1 MRVGGWD
8 SDVCSSDPRRMD
20 VVAAGRTIDAARPVS
35 GATHAVEAVEPA
47 ETAPGTIAARPV
59 IFDRD
64 PRLPG
69 DVELVA
75 DLGMNEIG
83 RHVLLGRGGRRAG
96 TGAAE
101 LIGALDLEIGLA
113 RLGVGEDR
121 SEERRVGKECVSTCR
136 SGWSPDH

>member
-1 MRVGGWD
+1 M
-8 SDVCSSDPRRMD
+8 
-20 VVAAGRTIDAARPVS
+20 DAARPVI
-35 GATHAVEAVEPA
+35 GGTNAVDAVEPA

-69 DVELVA
+69 DLELVA

-113 RLGVGEDR
+113 RLGVGEDADA
-121 SEERRVGKECVSTCR
+121 RRIEMPVPGGIIGRIDRKSTR
-136 SGWSPDH
+136 LNSGTNGNP